1 MEYLFPM
8 QKATYLSAQLR
19 ESAPYLRDAG
29 WRQTADLVI
38 AAAQEIESLRSQLAA
53 ATFDTPI
60 ERQANENQGIAPRKS
75 RKRSPS

>member
-1 MEYLFPM
+1 MH
-8 QKATYLSAQLR
+8 KATYLSAQLR

-29 WRQTADLVI
+29 WRQTADLLL
-38 AAAQEIESLRSQLAA
+38 AAAHEIESLRSQLAA
-53 ATFDTPI
+53 ATLDTPI